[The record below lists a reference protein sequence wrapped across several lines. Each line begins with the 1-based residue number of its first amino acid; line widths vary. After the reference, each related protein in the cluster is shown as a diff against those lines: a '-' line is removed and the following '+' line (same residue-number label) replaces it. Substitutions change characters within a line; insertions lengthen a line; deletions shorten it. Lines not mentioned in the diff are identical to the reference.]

1 MGTRP
6 FIAVT
11 WDGHGAARSFSLS
24 GKARRRR
31 VEAEG
36 QRGCRHTKLQAHRQI
51 SLCCLYYF
59 LCLVFEKKKSS
70 TAPAHLPFPRCSPG
84 KRRRGWLHPCSS
96 PWCPRGGRQP
106 PRNGP
111 NRGCHPPSLRAPIAP
126 GHPCHSLWLC
136 PTEVRGVR
144 GVPRARTM
152 PVPRIPRRCFA
163 KGCGCRRGGGGGGE
177 CAFGEGCLWGGCSP
191 NPQTN
196 PGLDPAAGEGLCLL
210 SIAGHLSALFV
221 SSCRAGVCFW
231 GWSVSTAAKR
241 RGVIAGGEVWDGSWR
256 RPPNVLCLAFPA
268 ESCPRSPPAPVPSSS
283 PVLILS
289 EVPQPLSAEAL
300 GPALQQLD
308 LAAPAT
314 LQAPS
319 AFPAELRPPKF
330 CQEQADKP
338 PWQDANG
345 HLERD
350 GSRDICA
357 FCHKAVGPRE
367 PTVEAMRKQYHADCF
382 TCRTCHQ
389 RLAGQRY
396 YQRDGRPTCDAC
408 YQATLEKCAKCQGLI
423 SEHIVRAMGKGF
435 HPSCFAC
442 TACGQAIG
450 TESFAVDERD
460 EVYCVADFYRK
471 YAPVCGACKLP
482 IIPSEDQD
490 TYKIECLG
498 RSFHESCYRCESC
511 GTPLSP
517 EPTEDGCYPLG
528 QHLLCKSCHVRRRNE
543 SSC

>member
-1 MGTRP
+1 MLP
-6 FIAVT
+6 
-11 WDGHGAARSFSLS
+11 
-24 GKARRRR
+24 GKAEKRMASSVFITLVPPRR
-31 VEAEG
+31 EAATKERPQPGVSPPVPEG
-36 QRGCRHTKLQAHRQI
+36 THRPRASPPQP
-51 SLCCLYYF
+51 L
-59 LCLVFEKKKSS
+59 
-70 TAPAHLPFPRCSPG
+70 ALPNGGEGR
-84 KRRRGWLHPCSS
+84 
-96 PWCPRGGRQP
+96 PRGP
-106 PRNGP
+106 
-111 NRGCHPPSLRAPIAP
+111 
-126 GHPCHSLWLC
+126 
-136 PTEVRGVR
+136 
-144 GVPRARTM
+144 AREDD
-152 PVPRIPRRCFA
+152 A
-163 KGCGCRRGGGGGGE
+163 GAE
-177 CAFGEGCLWGGCSP
+177 
-191 NPQTN
+191 
-196 PGLDPAAGEGLCLL
+196 DPAATLC
-210 SIAGHLSALFV
+210 
-221 SSCRAGVCFW
+221 
-231 GWSVSTAAKR
+231 KR
-241 RGVIAGGEVWDGSWR
+241 MRVWR
-256 RPPNVLCLAFPA
+256 RPPSAPCLAFPA

-314 LQAPS
+314 LQVRPTGSGDAEADPPS
-319 AFPAELRPPKF
+319 SPPA
-330 CQEQADKP
+330 
-338 PWQDANG
+338 
-345 HLERD
+345 
-350 GSRDICA
+350 DICA

-423 SEHIVRAMGKGF
+423 SERIVRAMGKGF

-450 TESFAVDERD
+450 AESFAVDERD

>member
-1 MGTRP
+1 MLP
-6 FIAVT
+6 
-11 WDGHGAARSFSLS
+11 
-24 GKARRRR
+24 GKAEKRMASSVFITLVPPRR
-31 VEAEG
+31 EAATKDRPQTGLSPPVPEG
-36 QRGCRHTKLQAHRQI
+36 THR
-51 SLCCLYYF
+51 
-59 LCLVFEKKKSS
+59 
-70 TAPAHLPFPRCSPG
+70 PRASP
-84 KRRRGWLHPCSS
+84 P
-96 PWCPRGGRQP
+96 QP
-106 PRNGP
+106 PALP
-111 NRGCHPPSLRAPIAP
+111 N
-126 GHPCHSLWLC
+126 
-136 PTEVRGVR
+136 
-144 GVPRARTM
+144 
-152 PVPRIPRRCFA
+152 
-163 KGCGCRRGGGGGGE
+163 GGE
-177 CAFGEGCLWGGCSP
+177 GR
-191 NPQTN
+191 
-196 PGLDPAAGEGLCLL
+196 PAAAE
-210 SIAGHLSALFV
+210 
-221 SSCRAGVCFW
+221 RQ
-231 GWSVSTAAKR
+231 
-241 RGVIAGGEVWDGSWR
+241 GVIAGGEGWDGSWH
-256 RPPNVLCLAFPA
+256 RPPNAPCLAFPA
-268 ESCPRSPPAPVPSSS
+268 ESCPRSTPAPVPSSS

-300 GPALQQLD
+300 APALQQLD

-330 CQEQADKP
+330 RQEQADKP

-350 GSRDICA
+350 GSRGEQGDGAGSSPPGDTEANPSSSSPADICA

-382 TCRTCHQ
+382 TCRTCQQ

-423 SEHIVRAMGKGF
+423 AERIVRAMGKGF

-442 TACGQAIG
+442 TACGRAIG
-450 TESFAVDERD
+450 AESFAVDERD